1 MHHQITSSSHHPHP
15 ESPFKS
21 KSGKNTD
28 LFFIFYLTSGQ
39 NFYWSKFD
47 IGLDQTFKD
56 MGLNAKFIIEKLFL
70 VYSKVIQNTSKM
82 FDPVLEL
89 VQVEGMP
96 DSC

>member
-47 IGLDQTFKD
+47 FGLDQTF
-56 MGLNAKFIIEKLFL
+56 
-70 VYSKVIQNTSKM
+70 
-82 FDPVLEL
+82 
-89 VQVEGMP
+89 
-96 DSC
+96 